1 MNHRESPQVPKGM
14 RRAVHSLALL
24 LSAATSG
31 TMLAHVRPCPAHCL
45 NPQRGTSVPGGYL
58 PVLGA
63 PPLRFAE
70 VLPPPDPA
78 SQAAVATPSKPAP
91 NAHAAAPANAV
102 AAQATQTLAHPESP
116 EDTKA
121 ESHAADK
128 TEPLAI
134 LSDESTPTVR
144 PEDFLPFFLPPAF
157 TPVVPAPREV
167 PAPATLEPSS
177 ATYTQTPR

>member
-31 TMLAHVRPCPAHCL
+31 TMLAHVRQCPAHSQNRERCA
-45 NPQRGTSVPGGYL
+45 SVPGGYL

-70 VLPPPDPA
+70 VLPPHGPA
-78 SQAAVATPSKPAP
+78 SQTAVATPSKPAP
-91 NAHAAAPANAV
+91 NAHATVPANAG
-102 AAQATQTLAHPESP
+102 AALATQSLAHPVSP
-116 EDTKA
+116 EETKD
-121 ESHAADK
+121 ESHAAEK

-144 PEDFLPFFLPPAF
+144 PEDFLPFFLPPTS
-157 TPVVPAPREV
+157 TPVAPAPREA